1 MSQAQDDHISIS
13 SSKSSTSNDDSSPE
27 SVEHDRKSEN
37 DGDDQSEGSQNEQTY
52 GMQIRNTGS
61 TTNNVTMNS
70 PMNPNVGDSNNYYAP
85 VTIYVGT
92 DKSNAKEILI
102 DESFLK
108 SANSKNTF
116 QHEPEIIIE
125 PHLEEIVVLGR
136 EPPGMS
142 FKFCY
147 LNKDRLIFCLN
158 YCRYKHNN

>member
-1 MSQAQDDHISIS
+1 MSQAQDDQISIS

-92 DKSNAKEILI
+92 DKSNAKEILM
-102 DESFLK
+102 DEPFLK

-125 PHLEEIVVLGR
+125 PSCLEEMLGR

-147 LNKDRLIFCLN
+147 LNKDRLIFCFI
-158 YCRYKHNN
+158 YFRSKHNN

>member
-13 SSKSSTSNDDSSPE
+13 SSKSSTSNDDNSPE

-37 DGDDQSEGSQNEQTY
+37 EQSEGSQNEQTY

-92 DKSNAKEILI
+92 DKSNAKEILM
-102 DESFLK
+102 DEPFLK

-125 PHLEEIVVLGR
+125 PSCLEEIVVLGR
-136 EPPGMS
+136 EPLGMS
-142 FKFCY
+142 FKFRY
-147 LNKDRLIFCLN
+147 LNKDRLIFCFM